1 MSSTWPL
8 SIQEADV
15 TGLTQCKMSRTVKAG
30 QGYRARLKS
39 SLNLSQNK
47 KKNTAFLPES
57 FFFPNKK
64 SLFWFIVPWDT
75 W

>member
-1 MSSTWPL
+1 MGYVEF
-8 SIQEADV
+8 QARE
-15 TGLTQCKMSRTVKAG
+15 
-30 QGYRARLKS
+30 GYRARLKS

-47 KKNTAFLPES
+47 KETTAFLPES

-64 SLFWFIVPWDT
+64 SLFWLTVPWDT